1 MKESNFFFLF
11 LCSDMTSSLISQII
25 YDLTIKFN
33 MIIITI
39 NDTAN
44 VIILTLRL
52 PFLLG
57 LFAMNHEADAEYN
70 G

>member
-1 MKESNFFFLF
+1 
-11 LCSDMTSSLISQII
+11 MTSSLISQII